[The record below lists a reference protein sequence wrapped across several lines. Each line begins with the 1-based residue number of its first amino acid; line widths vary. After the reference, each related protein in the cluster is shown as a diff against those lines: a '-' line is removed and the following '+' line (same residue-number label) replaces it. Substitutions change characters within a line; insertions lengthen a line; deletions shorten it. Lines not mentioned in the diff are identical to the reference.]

1 MTKLTNDQHL
11 VHEWLSKDDTS
22 AYGECKGAAL
32 DALVELGIAEL
43 GPIPAGRSEDYRRV
57 WLSDYGWELI
67 VDARDAGKEAAE
79 VAEASWQ

>member
-1 MTKLTNDQHL
+1 MPNLTKDQRL
-11 VHEWLSKDDTS
+11 VFEWLSKEDSS
-22 AYGECKGAAL
+22 AYGECKGEAL
-32 DALVELGIAEL
+32 DTLVDLGIAEL

-57 WLSDYGWELI
+57 WLTDYGWELI